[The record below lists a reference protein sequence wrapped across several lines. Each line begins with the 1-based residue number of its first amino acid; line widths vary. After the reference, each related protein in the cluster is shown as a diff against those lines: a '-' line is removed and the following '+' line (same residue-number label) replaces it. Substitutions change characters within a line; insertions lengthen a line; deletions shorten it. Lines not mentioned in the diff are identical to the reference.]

1 VSVSD
6 ELALRFQAGTSPA
19 VDGVPEPRFDASVVG
34 AMRVERNHAVRLADG
49 VEIYVDLFRPVTT
62 EPVPALIAW
71 GPYGKHNGGNVYAQF
86 RDDSGRTG
94 GAVRPEWISP
104 YTTFEG
110 PDPQRWC
117 SFGYAVINVDP
128 RGFWWSGGDH
138 ATVWDRSEAQD
149 AGDVIAWAAGAD
161 WSNGKVGM
169 SGVSYLAVSQWWAAS
184 LRPPGLA
191 AINPCEGLSDVY
203 REFAFH
209 GGIPS
214 DFPEFWQKHRLKHS
228 ISKVEALADMMDARP
243 LDDAY
248 WEAKRPALEEIEV
261 PAYVIASWSDQGLH
275 TRGTLAAFER
285 IGSAHKFLEVH
296 GRKKWE
302 YYHSPTGVARQRAFF
317 DRFLKDVPNEVD
329 DWPRVRLEVRRRGYD
344 GVERRPATWPPAG
357 TELLELHL
365 DAGSGTLSE
374 TPAAHTA
381 HVAYTAS
388 ERSDGVAFAHR
399 FTRAVDVIGPMRL
412 RLWVQAR
419 DADDM
424 DLFVAIGKLDAAGEE
439 VPFPYANVLER
450 GPVALGWLRVSQRE
464 LDPDRSHPLRPWH
477 THRSEQP
484 LSPGEIVPVDVEV
497 WPSGTRFEAGEQLTL
512 RVLAHDPFPDAR
524 LWRHTRLRNRG
535 THLLHTGPDHPSS
548 LRLGGLEP
556 EAGAPRWESSDV

>member
-1 VSVSD
+1 MSASD
-6 ELALRFQAGTSPA
+6 ELALRFQTGTSPA
-19 VDGVPEPRFDASVVG
+19 DDGVPEPRLDVSVVG
-34 AMRVERNHAVRLADG
+34 GMRVERNHAVTLSDG
-49 VEIYVDLFRPVTT
+49 VEIYVDLFRPDTT

-71 GPYGKHNGGNVYAQF
+71 GPYGKHNGGNVYAEF

-94 GAVRPEWISP
+94 GGVRPEWISP

-128 RGFWWSGGDH
+128 RGFWWSGGDR

-149 AGDVIAWAAGAD
+149 AGDVIGWAAGAE

-228 ISKVEALADMMDARP
+228 ISKVEALADMMEAHA

-248 WEAKRPALEEIEV
+248 WESKRPGLEQIDV

-302 YYHSPTGVARQRAFF
+302 HYHSPSSVARQRAFF

-329 DWPRVRLEVRRRGYD
+329 DWPAVRLEVRRRRYE
-344 GVERRPATWPPAG
+344 GVERRPSAWPPAE
-357 TELLELHL
+357 TSTLELHL
-365 DAGSGTLSE
+365 DADSAALSE
-374 TPAAHTA
+374 TPATEERRSSPTRRRKTPTGSSSR
-381 HVAYTAS
+381 TAS
-388 ERSDGVAFAHR
+388 
-399 FTRAVDVIGPMRL
+399 RA
-412 RLWVQAR
+412 
-419 DADDM
+419 
-424 DLFVAIGKLDAAGEE
+424 
-439 VPFPYANVLER
+439 
-450 GPVALGWLRVSQRE
+450 
-464 LDPDRSHPLRPWH
+464 
-477 THRSEQP
+477 
-484 LSPGEIVPVDVEV
+484 
-497 WPSGTRFEAGEQLTL
+497 PST
-512 RVLAHDPFPDAR
+512 
-524 LWRHTRLRNRG
+524 
-535 THLLHTGPDHPSS
+535 
-548 LRLGGLEP
+548 
-556 EAGAPRWESSDV
+556 